1 MNPGEIAERLIQA
14 AEIEEASARHM
25 FGPKKARSLALPY
38 SHTQAEMNGW
48 GTERLAE
55 ERKEFWESIANRPTA
70 RQISE
75 AEEAWG
81 WYRLVQNEDQRSAL
95 AAWVRCMANS
105 REHFQDWCFSQGIHP
120 ETGRRR
126 KDRAIACIALELNRR
141 ALQHNENPD
150 SEVLP
155 EDPEN
160 EHIDANIA
168 GRVREQDGIKAWA
181 ADDAFTS
188 ILSDD
193 PADFSWAQKRNEL
206 RRQREARKRK
216 QEVA

>member
-1 MNPGEIAERLIQA
+1 MNPGDIAERLIQA

-25 FGPKKARSLALPY
+25 YGPKKAKSLALPY

-55 ERKEFWESIANRPTA
+55 ERKEFWESLANRPTA

-75 AEEAWG
+75 AEEAWS
-81 WYRLVQNEDQRSAL
+81 WYALVENEDQRSAL

-105 REHFQDWCFSQGIHP
+105 REHFQDWCFENGIHP

-126 KDRAIACIALELNRR
+126 KDRALARISAHLSRSVVQNNDIGGFG
-141 ALQHNENPD
+141 
-150 SEVLP
+150 VLP
-155 EDPEN
+155 DTPEISDVEATFEAMAPKQN
-160 EHIDANIA
+160 
-168 GRVREQDGIKAWA
+168 GLRSWA
-181 ADDAFTS
+181 SDTAFTS
-188 ILSDD
+188 IFSDA
-193 PADFSWAQKRNEL
+193 PADFSWAQKRNEM

-216 QEVA
+216 AA